1 MKENISSSL
10 LVAAALS
17 HSNAPCYRA
26 PRMVFTAFT
35 RWRASLGINIALPDL
50 VSEGAWLRLLMH
62 HRRAMVCNME
72 TYHEDA
78 SDRPGL
84 GNAHCRSGFH

>member
-17 HSNAPCYRA
+17 LYSAPCCRA

-50 VSEGAWLRLLMH
+50 VSEGA
-62 HRRAMVCNME
+62 
-72 TYHEDA
+72 
-78 SDRPGL
+78 
-84 GNAHCRSGFH
+84 

>member
-17 HSNAPCYRA
+17 HSNALCYRV

-50 VSEGAWLRLLMH
+50 VSEGA
-62 HRRAMVCNME
+62 
-72 TYHEDA
+72 
-78 SDRPGL
+78 
-84 GNAHCRSGFH
+84 